1 MRLTRSL
8 TKSKTAAVVLIAAIA
23 LIAARA
29 DAQTMGEYA
38 TTTVGV
44 ASGAGSMG
52 TAVSEPAFSSDESGG
67 GSRTWGTSALG
78 GSWAERVGSASASG
92 AGASFSSRATAI
104 SGNSSG
110 ESRWPGGALSRGGGL
125 LDSASGRFSTGDR
138 FQTGDR
144 FASREWGTAN
154 RFPAG
159 SFHDRMGLDN
169 SYDRGGLDNSHS
181 QGGLDNSYNNH

>member
-1 MRLTRSL
+1 M
-8 TKSKTAAVVLIAAIA
+8 IAAIA

-52 TAVSEPAFSSDESGG
+52 TAVSEPAFSSDEYGG

-92 AGASFSSRATAI
+92 AGASFSSRAGAI

-110 ESRWPGGALSRGGGL
+110 ESRWPGGALSGSGS
-125 LDSASGRFSTGDR
+125 SAGSSNERFNTGDR
-138 FQTGDR
+138 FKTGDR
-144 FASREWGTAN
+144 FSSRAWQTSD
-154 RFPAG
+154 RFPTT

-181 QGGLDNSYNNH
+181 QGGLDNGYNSH

>member
-1 MRLTRSL
+1 VRLTRSL
-8 TKSKTAAVVLIAAIA
+8 TQAKTAAVVLIAAIA

-67 GSRTWGTSALG
+67 GSRTWGTSPLG

-92 AGASFSSRATAI
+92 AGASFSERAGAI
-104 SGNSSG
+104 SSG
-110 ESRWPGGALSRGGGL
+110 ESRWPGGALSGGGGGL

-144 FASREWGTAN
+144 FSSREWQTAD
-154 RFPAG
+154 RFPTT
-159 SFHDRMGLDN
+159 SFR
-169 SYDRGGLDNSHS
+169 DRGGLDNSYSH
-181 QGGLDNSYNNH
+181 